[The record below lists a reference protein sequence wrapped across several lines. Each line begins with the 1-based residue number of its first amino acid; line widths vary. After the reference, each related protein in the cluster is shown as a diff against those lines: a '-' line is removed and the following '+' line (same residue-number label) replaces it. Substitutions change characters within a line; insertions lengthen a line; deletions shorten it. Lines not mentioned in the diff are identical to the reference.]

1 METPK
6 RIRKPMTPE
15 ALAKLSLARAKAN
28 EMRTQNKL
36 TKIDD
41 KKINKLELKMSELK
55 KKKVEKEPV
64 QEEEGETP
72 TEEEV
77 VTPCV
82 IKPKKTVKK
91 KQMVIVEQS
100 SSDEDN
106 FEPND
111 SVIFVK
117 RTTRKKKELVKDEKV
132 EKEVITMPTPPEI
145 IQPVEYKQPELTQRE
160 IFLNATYN
168 NMINGNF
175 LESFPR
181 RR

>member
-6 RIRKPMTPE
+6 KIRKPMTPE
-15 ALAKLSLARAKAN
+15 ALAKLALARAKAN

-72 TEEEV
+72 TEEES

-117 RTTRKKKELVKDEKV
+117 RTTRKKKELEKDEKV
-132 EKEVITMPTPPEI
+132 EKELTMPEPPKI
-145 IQPVEYKQPELTQRE
+145 IQPVEYVKPELTQRE

>member
-1 METPK
+1 METQK
-6 RIRKPMTPE
+6 KIRKPMTPE
-15 ALAKLSLARAKAN
+15 ALEKLSLARAKAN

-64 QEEEGETP
+64 QEEVQEETP
-72 TEEEV
+72 TEV

-91 KQMVIVEQS
+91 KPVVIVEQS
-100 SSDEDN
+100 SDDEDD
-106 FEPND
+106 FEAND
-111 SVIFVK
+111 RVIFVK
-117 RTTRKKKELVKDEKV
+117 RTTRKKKEEKEEKV

>member
-1 METPK
+1 MEAPK

-15 ALAKLSLARAKAN
+15 ALAKLALARAKAN

-55 KKKVEKEPV
+55 KKKVVQEPV

-72 TEEEV
+72 TEVES

-91 KQMVIVEQS
+91 KPVVIVEQS
-100 SSDEDN
+100 SDDEDD
-106 FEPND
+106 FEAND
-111 SVIFVK
+111 RVIFVK
-117 RTTRKKKELVKDEKV
+117 RTTRKKKEEKEEKV

-145 IQPVEYKQPELTQRE
+145 IQPVEYVKPELTQRE